1 MTLEVQQFDGSNF
14 ELQNIIFYI
23 MVLFSAWAVTLSFGL
38 GEGNITAGGNVNI

>member
-14 ELQNIIFYI
+14 ELQNI